1 MVKGS
6 AIYWYTANEP
16 RGGVSSLQ
24 VDSDS
29 AQLIDVSTGTNDNS
43 PIVVAPMFIQTGLD
57 ETVSHTLRLTF
68 IGAGMLGGPYSTIYY
83 LV

>member
-1 MVKGS
+1 MPKGS

-24 VDSDS
+24 VDSDT
-29 AQLIDVSTGTNDNS
+29 AQVIDASSGTNINS
-43 PIVVAPMFIQTGLD
+43 STVVAPLFIQTGLD
-57 ETVSHTLRLTF
+57 DSVNHTLNLTF
-68 IGAGMLGGPYSTIYY
+68 IGPGILGGPYATIYY